1 MFTMLTVIIL
11 FCGTTDVLLEP
22 SFMRFWVNER
32 NLHCSQ
38 ALWKLWQPAETW
50 HPASSQILSPLSSP
64 SLLCTWPDKRN
75 HRWMGLTVQSCQ
87 KLNRSFLNNKVGA
100 FICLQSRILAVTTK
114 VIEQLFFFNILFILL
129 LIHMSYMKK
138 SSTKRNGNTT
148 EVKNNYQHYWF
159 PHCRAMWGS
168 DGIGQWEDPWV
179 HPSTVAAWSCDLGPI
194 TSLFWSSVYH
204 LQK

>member
-38 ALWKLWQPAETW
+38 ALRKLWQPAETW

-114 VIEQLFFFNILFILL
+114 VIATIIFFQYFIHSFINSHELYEKEQHQEEWKYHGGEKQLSTL
-129 LIHMSYMKK
+129 LI
-138 SSTKRNGNTT
+138 
-148 EVKNNYQHYWF
+148 
-159 PHCRAMWGS
+159 
-168 DGIGQWEDPWV
+168 
-179 HPSTVAAWSCDLGPI
+179 PSL
-194 TSLFWSSVYH
+194 
-204 LQK
+204 